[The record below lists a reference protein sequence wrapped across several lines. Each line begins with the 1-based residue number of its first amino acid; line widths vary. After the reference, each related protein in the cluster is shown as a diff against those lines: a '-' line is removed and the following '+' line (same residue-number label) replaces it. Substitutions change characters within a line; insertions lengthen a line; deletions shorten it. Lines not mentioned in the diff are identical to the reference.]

1 MEETNAELKETNA
14 ELVETNAEL
23 KVTNAERQRTIETLL
38 KEIAQL
44 KEGYGQKK

>member
-44 KEGYGQKK
+44 KEGSGQKK